1 MNKLNPSSIKL
12 IEEAVEGEYNFIKK
26 EEIMEENI
34 ITLTIDGQE
43 VKVKEGTTILQAAKQ
58 AGIDIPTLCFL
69 KDINEVG
76 DCRMCIVEVEGRRGF
91 ATSCIQ
97 TVEEGMVVHTHTQ
110 NVLEARH
117 VILDLI
123 ISNHAKDCLTC
134 TRSGNCELQTLATKF
149 NVLNIEFEGERTE
162 HKVDDLSPS
171 IVRDFNKCILCRRC
185 VAACKNVQKIGAI
198 DCINRGFESCIST
211 VGDHSLND
219 VNCTFCGQCIE
230 ACPTGALHEKET
242 INDVWVKLKDPE
254 TTVIVQTAPAVR
266 VALGEEFGM
275 PIGTNVVG
283 KMVTAL
289 KRLGFNKVFDTN
301 TGADL
306 TIMEEANEFIERFTK
321 NDNLPLI
328 TSCSPGWVKYIEMNY
343 PELLPHLSSC
353 KSPHQMFGAILK
365 TYYAKREGLDPAKMY
380 VVSVMPCIA
389 KKFERQRPE
398 MKEDDLYDVDNVI
411 TTRELARMI
420 KQANKKKKK
429 LEDSNFDSPMGE
441 ASGAGAIFGTTGGVM
456 EAALRTAQ
464 DTLTGKDLAK
474 IDFEQVRGGEGIKR
488 ATINIAGKEINVVAA
503 SGLANART
511 ILEEIKSGKANYQ
524 FVEIMACPGGCIMGG
539 GQPIKS
545 SKIRSEVDV
554 RKLRADALYSIDER
568 SIVRKSHENPV
579 MKKLYKDFL
588 EKPGS
593 EIAEKLLHTT
603 YTKREKY
610 NI

>member
-1 MNKLNPSSIKL
+1 
-12 IEEAVEGEYNFIKK
+12 
-26 EEIMEENI
+26 MEEELINLI
-34 ITLTIDGQE
+34 IDDQKIS
-43 VKVKEGTTILQAAKQ
+43 VPKGTTILQAAKK

-69 KDINEVG
+69 KEINEVG
-76 DCRMCIVEVEGRRGF
+76 DCRICLVEVEGRRGF

-97 TVEEGMVVHTHTQ
+97 TVEEGMVVHTHTP

-123 ISNHAKDCLTC
+123 ISNHSKDCLTC
-134 TRSGNCELQTLATKF
+134 TRSGNCELQALAVKF
-149 NVLNIEFEGERTE
+149 NVLNVEFPGERSE
-162 HKVDDLSPS
+162 HKIDDLSPS

-211 VGDHSLND
+211 AYDKSLND
-219 VNCTFCGQCIE
+219 VNCTNCGQCIE
-230 ACPTGALHEKET
+230 ACPTGALHEKEN
-242 INDVWVKLKDPE
+242 INDVWPKLKDPD
-254 TTVIVQTAPAVR
+254 TYVIAQTAPAVR

-275 PIGTNVVG
+275 PIGTNVTG

-289 KRLGFNKVFDTN
+289 KRLGFDKVFDTN
-301 TGADL
+301 TGADF
-306 TIMEEANEFIERFTK
+306 TIMEEANEFIERFK
-321 NDNLPLI
+321 ENDNLPMI

-353 KSPHQMFGAILK
+353 KSPHEMFGALLK
-365 TYYAKREGLDPAKMY
+365 TYYAQKEGIDPKKIY

-389 KKFERQRPE
+389 KKFERQRTE
-398 MKEDDLYDVDNVI
+398 MQNDGMYDVDAVI
-411 TTRELARMI
+411 TTRELSRMI
-420 KQANKKKKK
+420 KQANIDFAT
-429 LEDSNFDSPMGE
+429 LEDTNFDSPMGE
-441 ASGAGAIFGTTGGVM
+441 ATGAGAIFGTTGGVM

-464 DTLTGKDLAK
+464 DVLTGENLKK

-488 ATINIAGKEINVVAA
+488 ATVNIAGKDIKVVAA
-503 SGLANART
+503 SGLANAQK
-511 ILEEIKSGKANYQ
+511 IMEEIKEGKADYQ

-554 RKLRADALYSIDER
+554 RRLRADSLYSIDEK
-568 SIVRKSHENPV
+568 SIIRKSHENPV
-579 MKKLYKDFL
+579 VRKVYEDFL

-593 EIAEKLLHTT
+593 YRAHKLLHTK
-603 YTKREKY
+603 YQKREKY
-610 NI
+610 DI

>member
-1 MNKLNPSSIKL
+1 M
-12 IEEAVEGEYNFIKK
+12 EK
-26 EEIMEENI
+26 EMIN
-34 ITLTIDGQE
+34 LTIDNQ
-43 VKVKEGTTILQAAKQ
+43 KVTVPKGTTILNAAKK

-123 ISNHAKDCLTC
+123 ISNHSKDCLTC

-149 NVLNIEFEGERTE
+149 NVLNVEFEGERTE
-162 HKVDDLSPS
+162 HKIDDLSPS

-185 VAACKNVQKIGAI
+185 VAACKNVQEIGAI

-242 INDVWVKLKDPE
+242 INDVWVKLKDPD
-254 TTVIVQTAPAVR
+254 TIVIAQTAPAVR

-289 KRLGFNKVFDTN
+289 KRLGFDKVFDTN

-321 NDNLPLI
+321 NDNLPMI

-353 KSPHQMFGAILK
+353 KSPHEMFGAILK
-365 TYYAKREGLDPAKMY
+365 TYYANREGIDPSKIY

-398 MKEDDLYDVDNVI
+398 MKEYDLYDVDNVI

-420 KQANKKKKK
+420 KQANIEFEK
-429 LEDSNFDSPMGE
+429 LTDSNFDSPIGE

-464 DTLTGKDLAK
+464 DTLTGKDLPK

-488 ATINIAGKEINVVAA
+488 ATINIAGKDINVVAA
-503 SGLANART
+503 SGLANAKT

-554 RKLRADALYSIDER
+554 RKLRADALYSIDEK
-568 SIVRKSHENPV
+568 SIVRKSHENPF
-579 MKKLYKDFL
+579 MKKLYKDYL

-593 EIAEKLLHTT
+593 EIAERLLHTT

>member
-1 MNKLNPSSIKL
+1 
-12 IEEAVEGEYNFIKK
+12 
-26 EEIMEENI
+26 MEEKMIN
-34 ITLTIDGQE
+34 LTIDNQE
-43 VKVKEGTTILQAAKQ
+43 ITVPEGTTILDAAKQ

-76 DCRMCIVEVEGRRGF
+76 DCRMCIVEVEGRKGF

-97 TVEEGMVVHTHTQ
+97 TVEEGMVVHTHTPS
-110 NVLEARH
+110 VLEARH

-134 TRSGNCELQTLATKF
+134 TRSGNCELQKLAVKF
-149 NVLNIEFEGERTE
+149 NVLSVEFPGEMTKHR
-162 HKVDDLSPS
+162 VDDLSPS

-185 VAACKNVQKIGAI
+185 VAACKNVQGIGAI

-211 VGDHSLND
+211 VGDSSLND

-242 INDVWVKLKDPE
+242 ISDVWVKLKDPE

-275 PIGTNVVG
+275 PIGTNVTG

-289 KRLGFNKVFDTN
+289 KRLGFDKVFDTN
-301 TGADL
+301 TGADF
-306 TIMEEANEFIERFTK
+306 TIMEEATEFVERFK
-321 NDNLPLI
+321 NNDNLPMI
-328 TSCSPGWVKYIEMNY
+328 TSCSPGWVKFIEMNY

-365 TYYAKREGLDPAKMY
+365 TYYAEKENIDPKKLY

-398 MKEDDLYDVDNVI
+398 MKEEDLYDVDNVI

-420 KQANKKKKK
+420 KQANIEFEK
-429 LEDSNFDSPMGE
+429 LQDSEFDNPMGE
-441 ASGAGAIFGTTGGVM
+441 ATGAGAIFGVTGGVM

-464 DTLTGKDLAK
+464 DILTGEDLQK
-474 IDFEQVRGGEGIKR
+474 IDFKQVRGTEGIKR
-488 ATINIAGKEINVVAA
+488 AEVEIAGKNINLVSA
-503 SGLANART
+503 SGLSNARK
-511 ILEEIKSGKANYQ
+511 ILEEIKQGKADYQ

-539 GQPIKS
+539 GQPIKD
-545 SKIRSEVDV
+545 SKTQAEVDIK
-554 RKLRADALYSIDER
+554 KLRGEALYSIDEK
-568 SIVRKSHENPV
+568 SKIRKSHENPIL
-579 MKKLYKDFL
+579 KTIYADYLGEPGG
-588 EKPGS
+588 EK
-593 EIAEKLLHTT
+593 AHKLLHTH
-603 YTKREKY
+603 YYKREKY